1 MKKMFLLLL
10 ALIACATSLSAQI
23 TREQA
28 DEIVL
33 EYIQNEVTQPYLLY
47 VNVKAPS
54 PTGIALTTH
63 NEESV
68 KVKYACWAYYLNEN
82 PALSEPCQH
91 RYLFVKADDGNL
103 LEIITYNDLAPD
115 NLLTQWTLVLLGV
128 ETWEETNILVY
139 PNPTT
144 GELTI
149 NNEQLIINNIEI
161 FDIYGRKLS
170 HISYPKS
177 HISYLINISHLQAG
191 IYFVKIS
198 TEAGETIT
206 RKIIKN

>member
-1 MKKMFLLLL
+1 MKKMFLLML

-23 TREQA
+23 TQEQA

-33 EYIQNEVTQPYLLY
+33 EYIQNEVAQPYFLY
-47 VNVKAPS
+47 VNVKAPNPS
-54 PTGIALTTH
+54 GIALTTH

-103 LEIITYNDLAPD
+103 LEIITSNDLAPD

-177 HISYLINISHLQAG
+177 HISNLIDISDLAPG
-191 IYFVKIS
+191 IYFVKIK
-198 TEAGETIT
+198 TEINEIV
-206 RKIIKN
+206 KKVVKQ